1 MVCLSKRKIY
11 RLMTKKELQR
21 IYLLDLKISADI
33 KELEKLNS
41 LKYSIRSPSAFGE
54 KVQSSVRNDN
64 DLIEKIVDLECEV
77 NKHISEL
84 ISLREN
90 YKSKIK
96 SVDDEYGTL
105 LNLRYIQCLK
115 WNEIAK
121 IMHRSQQ
128 TIYRLHGE
136 ALEKIKEL

>member
-1 MVCLSKRKIY
+1 
-11 RLMTKKELQR
+11 MTKKELQQ
-21 IYLLDLKISADI
+21 IYLLDLKISNSI

-41 LKYSIRSPSAFGE
+41 IKYSIRSPNFNE
-54 KVQSSVRNDN
+54 KVQTSVRNDN

>member
-1 MVCLSKRKIY
+1 
-11 RLMTKKELQR
+11 MTKKELQR

-64 DLIEKIVDLECEV
+64 DLIEKIVDLESKI
-77 NKHISEL
+77 NRNISEL
-84 ISLREN
+84 INLRED
-90 YKSKIK
+90 YKKKI
-96 SVDDEYGTL
+96 SDIDGEYGIL
-105 LNLRYIQCLK
+105 LNLRYVQCLK
-115 WNEIAK
+115 WQDIAK

-128 TIYRLHGE
+128 TIFRLHGE
-136 ALEKIKEL
+136 ALNLIKDL

>member
-1 MVCLSKRKIY
+1 
-11 RLMTKKELQR
+11 MTKKELQQ
-21 IYLLDLKISADI
+21 IYLLDLKISNSI

-41 LKYSIRSPSAFGE
+41 IKYSIRSPNFNE
-54 KVQSSVRNDN
+54 KVQTSVRNDN
-64 DLIEKIVDLECEV
+64 DLIEKIVDLESEV

-84 ISLREN
+84 ISLRED

-96 SVDDEYGTL
+96 AVDDEYGTL

-136 ALEKIKEL
+136 ALEKIKKL

>member
-1 MVCLSKRKIY
+1 
-11 RLMTKKELQR
+11 MTKKELQR

-64 DLIEKIVDLECEV
+64 DLIEKIVDLESKI
-77 NKHISEL
+77 NKNISEL
-84 ISLREN
+84 INLREN
-90 YKSKIK
+90 YKKKIS
-96 SVDDEYGTL
+96 SVDGEYGIL
-105 LNLRYIQCLK
+105 LNLRYVQCLK
-115 WNEIAK
+115 WHEIAK

-128 TIYRLHGE
+128 TIFRLHGE
-136 ALEKIKEL
+136 ALNLIKDL

>member
-1 MVCLSKRKIY
+1 
-11 RLMTKKELQR
+11 MTKKELQQ
-21 IYLLDLKISADI
+21 IYLLDLKISNSI

-41 LKYSIRSPSAFGE
+41 IKYSIRSPNFNE
-54 KVQSSVRNDN
+54 KVQTSVKNDN
-64 DLIEKIVDLECEV
+64 DLIEKIVDLESEV
-77 NKHISEL
+77 NKHISDL
-84 ISLREN
+84 ISLRED

-96 SVDDEYGTL
+96 AVDDEYGTL

>member
-1 MVCLSKRKIY
+1 
-11 RLMTKKELQR
+11 MTKKELQR
-21 IYLLDLKISADI
+21 IYLLDLRISADI

-64 DLIEKIVDLECEV
+64 DLIEKIVDLESKI
-77 NKHISEL
+77 NRNISEL
-84 ISLREN
+84 INLRED
-90 YKSKIK
+90 YKKKIS
-96 SVDDEYGTL
+96 SVDGEFGIL

-115 WNEIAK
+115 WHEIAK

-128 TIYRLHGE
+128 TIFRLHGE
-136 ALEKIKEL
+136 ALNLIKDL

>member
-1 MVCLSKRKIY
+1 
-11 RLMTKKELQR
+11 MTKKELQR
-21 IYLLDLKISADI
+21 IYLLDLRISADI

-54 KVQSSVRNDN
+54 KVQTSVRNDN

>member
-1 MVCLSKRKIY
+1 
-11 RLMTKKELQR
+11 MTKKELQR

-54 KVQSSVRNDN
+54 KVQTSVRNDN